1 MKAHCTGST
10 VGVFWLNSA
19 ETWVEAHGRDQ
30 GPSDTTTTT
39 HWISEAGIMDLFIF
53 LGPTSKE
60 IFSSFA
66 TLVGMNTIPPLFSIA
81 YHQCRWNYVSQVDL
95 LGVVHNFDKFDIPL
109 DVIWL
114 AIKYPEEHKYFIW
127 NKKAFLEPLKMINEL
142 ESTGRKLVTIVD
154 PHIKLTTD
162 LYVYK
167 EAVDLGVLCKLP
179 DGSEYEGWC
188 WTGSS
193 SWTTFFVSYS

>member
-1 MKAHCTGST
+1 MRGSSQPENKGSYTNPYRLWNLDVLEYEHDSEMALYGALPLMKAHCTGST

-19 ETWVEAHGRDQ
+19 ETWVDVEKEQTKLDVKRSWKLSTTLTSLSEAHDRDK

-81 YHQCRWNYVSQVDL
+81 YHQC
-95 LGVVHNFDKFDIPL
+95 
-109 DVIWL
+109 
-114 AIKYPEEHKYFIW
+114 
-127 NKKAFLEPLKMINEL
+127 
-142 ESTGRKLVTIVD
+142 
-154 PHIKLTTD
+154 
-162 LYVYK
+162 
-167 EAVDLGVLCKLP
+167 
-179 DGSEYEGWC
+179 
-188 WTGSS
+188 
-193 SWTTFFVSYS
+193 